1 MITYEKFK
9 EIIVRY
15 IIFSKCESALREVNI
30 DIFESPIF
38 ETTGYYLDWLWDAYF
53 IESGVDTINW
63 WMFEYHTLEED
74 FDEKGNYIGDPNK
87 DPGMWDKDDNVIPMI
102 TIKDLWN
109 DVKDLRKKSE
119 EEVSNIVKL
128 KELSNQVNVEA
139 LESITEDFWNNIL
152 TYFDNINN
160 LVCVDNSNVENLINE
175 IITGIEP
182 AEEKDLED
190 CYITIYKDTELGSLL
205 ILSINNDHK
214 VYIWQNEY

>member
-15 IIFSKCESALREVNI
+15 IIFSKCGSALREVNI

-87 DPGMWDKDDNVIPMI
+87 DPGMWGKDDNVIPMI

-139 LESITEDFWNNIL
+139 LESVAEDFWDKIL
-152 TYFDNINN
+152 TYFDNIDN
-160 LVCVDNSNVENLINE
+160 LVCVDDVSVEDLINE
-175 IITGIEP
+175 IITNIEP
-182 AEEKDLED
+182 VEEKDLED
-190 CYITIYKDTELGSLL
+190 CYIKIYKDTELGSLL
-205 ILSINNDHK
+205 ILTIDNDYK
-214 VYIWQNEY
+214 VYIWQE

>member
-87 DPGMWDKDDNVIPMI
+87 GPGMWDKDDNVIPMI

>member
-15 IIFSKCESALREVNI
+15 IRFSKCESTLRESNI
-30 DIFESPIF
+30 DIFESPLF

-53 IESGVDTINW
+53 TENGVDTINW

-74 FDEKGNYIGDPNK
+74 FDKDGNYIGDSNK
-87 DPGMWDKDDNVIPMI
+87 GPGMWDRDDNVIPMI
-102 TIKDLWN
+102 TIEDLWN
-109 DVKDLRKKSE
+109 EVKDLRKKSE

-152 TYFDNINN
+152 TYFDNPDN
-160 LVCVDNSNVENLINE
+160 LVCIDNSNVENLIKE
-175 IITGIEP
+175 IITNIEP

-190 CYITIYKDTELGSLL
+190 CYIKIYKDTELGSLL
-205 ILSINNDHK
+205 ILTIDDDYK
-214 VYIWQNEY
+214 VYIWQE